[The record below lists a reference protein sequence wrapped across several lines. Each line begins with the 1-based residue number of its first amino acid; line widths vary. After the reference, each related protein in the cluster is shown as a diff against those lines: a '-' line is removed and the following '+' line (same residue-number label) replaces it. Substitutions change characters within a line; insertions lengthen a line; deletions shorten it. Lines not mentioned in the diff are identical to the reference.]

1 MSGHSV
7 EDIKKSVKVYIG
19 VFASLAVLTVVTVAA
34 SYLDLGSGE
43 AFFLA
48 MIIASVKGTLVAGYF
63 MHLITEKQTIVWLL
77 ILTFFFFLVCMFLPM
92 IYDFDHTRLS

>member
-7 EDIKKSVKVYIG
+7 DDIKKSVKIYIG
-19 VFASLAVLTVVTVAA
+19 VFATLAVLTVVTVAA
-34 SYLDLGSGE
+34 SYLNLSNGE

-63 MHLITEKQTIVWLL
+63 MHLFSERTTILAVLG
-77 ILTFFFFLVCMFLPM
+77 LTFFFLITLLFLPY
-92 IYDFDHTRLS
+92 ITFIDHAVI